1 VSRGSARRLGLAVLL
16 VAAGR
21 LLSPDAVP
29 VYDGIGQPD
38 EPYRFVA
45 PPADAPKTAP
55 PTVARASSPV
65 KDGRSAYGMS
75 AASAEVGPQFSL
87 FVPPQSLA
95 TKARTVSVRVEPRA
109 PSDQPPGARIDG
121 NVYQVS
127 LLADAPVQ
135 LTDKAAL
142 ATLYLRATTAK
153 QPPPKMEFRSSQG
166 EPWKT
171 IRTVR
176 GGQDVYVSSFEGPGF
191 YALAFT
197 SGGSGKGGGSSPL
210 PWVVL
215 GGVVLATAVVVV
227 VRLRS
232 AT

>member
-1 VSRGSARRLGLAVLL
+1 VRKPSRLALAVLL

-55 PTVARASSPV
+55 PTIARASSPV
-65 KDGRSAYGMS
+65 TAGRSTYGMS
-75 AASAEVGPQFSL
+75 VATAEVGPQFSL
-87 FVPPQSLA
+87 FVPPQGLA
-95 TKARTVSVRVEPRA
+95 TASRTVSVRVEPRA
-109 PSDQPPGARIDG
+109 PDDQPPGARIDG
-121 NVYQVS
+121 NVYQVT
-127 LLADAPVQ
+127 LLADAPVT

-153 QPPPKMEFRSSQG
+153 QPPPKMEFRATPND
-166 EPWKT
+166 PWKALRT
-171 IRTVR
+171 IR

-191 YALAFT
+191 YALAFA
-197 SGGSGKGGGSSPL
+197 SSASKQGGGLSPVPL
-210 PWVVL
+210 IALGSVL
-215 GGVVLATAVVVV
+215 LATSVVVV